1 MKQNKQFIHPIAL
14 PLRQCVCWG
23 YLLLFLLPTCT
34 AVEEG
39 TGNDPSGSSEQPV
52 LLQPSFHTGEPS
64 TRSIV
69 NGLEPSDATTTIDK
83 ISSVMLYV
91 TEENGYPFYPGVENG
106 TNKLANGLSLFTAK
120 GSSGNLTWEGNPAVN
135 LFNATARVFAY
146 SPSGADFTA
155 STTDDKHTIKVKV
168 PADMTFNGANT
179 WECNTVD
186 YLYGSGS
193 STVGSSVSI
202 TGSNKAS
209 FKPNIYLQHALAQVV
224 FKMQTAADRE
234 VDATYD
240 YVKKI
245 TLHSAS
251 SVFLATTGS
260 ATTTMQIK
268 DGTLGISAGVADLN
282 FVADPLANAVKC
294 GANKSPVVV
303 AYGLVAPMTK
313 TPTDISMT
321 VVLGKTTDATNERQL
336 TVKVDD
342 FQQIKWEKGKR
353 YTYNLILSDRNISVA
368 KATIENWNYNEQDG
382 TLRPD
387 GF

>member
-1 MKQNKQFIHPIAL
+1 MKQNKQFIRPIAL
-14 PLRQCVCWG
+14 PLRKCVCWG
-23 YLLLFLLPTCT
+23 YLLLFLLPACT

-69 NGLEPSDATTTIDK
+69 NGLESSDAISNTDK

-91 TEENGYPFYPGVENG
+91 TQENGYPFYPGVEDAE
-106 TNKLANGLSLFTAK
+106 NKLANGQSLFTAK
-120 GSSGNLTWEGNPAVN
+120 GSTGNLTWEGNPAVN

-146 SPSGADFTA
+146 SPSDATFKA
-155 STTDDKHTIKVKV
+155 STTNDQHTIDVKV
-168 PADMTFNGANT
+168 PADMTFNGANA
-179 WECNTVD
+179 WQCNTVD

-193 STVGSSVSI
+193 NTVGSSELI
-202 TGSNKAS
+202 TGSNKTS

-224 FKMQTAADRE
+224 FKMQSAPDRE

-245 TLHSAS
+245 TLHSVS
-251 SVFLATTGS
+251 SAFLATKGG

-268 DGTLGISAGVADLN
+268 DGTLGISAGVTDLN

-303 AYGLVAPMTK
+303 AYGLVAPMTN

-321 VVLGKTTDATNERQL
+321 VVLGKTTDTTNERQL
-336 TVKVDD
+336 TVKVAD
-342 FQQIKWEKGKR
+342 FQQIQWKKGKR
-353 YTYNLILSDRNISVA
+353 YTYNLILSDRSISVA
-368 KATIENWNYNEQDG
+368 KATIENWNPDKQNG

>member
-1 MKQNKQFIHPIAL
+1 MKQNKQFIRPIAL

-23 YLLLFLLPTCT
+23 YLLLFLLPACT

-69 NGLEPSDATTTIDK
+69 NGLESSATADK

-91 TEENGYPFYPGVENG
+91 TQENGYPFYPGVEDAE
-106 TNKLANGLSLFTAK
+106 NKLANGQSLFTAK
-120 GSSGNLTWEGNPAVN
+120 GSTGNLTWEGNPAVN

-155 STTDDKHTIKVKV
+155 STTDDRHTIKVEV
-168 PADMTFNGANT
+168 PADMTFNGVNT
-179 WECNTVD
+179 WQCNTVD

-193 STVGSSVSI
+193 NTVGSSDLI
-202 TGSNKAS
+202 TGSNKTS

-224 FKMQTAADRE
+224 FKMQSAPDRE

-251 SVFLATTGS
+251 SAFLATKGG

-268 DGTLGISAGVADLN
+268 DGTLGISAGVTDLN

-303 AYGLVAPMTK
+303 AYGLVAPMAK

-336 TVKVDD
+336 TVKVAD
-342 FQQIKWEKGKR
+342 FQQIQWKKGKR
-353 YTYNLILSDRNISVA
+353 YTYNLILSDRSISVA
-368 KATIENWNYNEQDG
+368 KATIENWNPDKQNG